1 MNLYANTE
9 HGQIEWRWK
18 TTGEP
23 SPAYKSMNYQ
33 WWIPN
38 KSDIEILGAMDNQSK
53 QEIKNELWE
62 DMQEHIQYIKNL
74 YKLHK
79 ANKREG

>member
-9 HGQIEWRWK
+9 RGQIEWRWK

-62 DMQEHIQYIKNL
+62 DMQEHIQYIKDL